1 MKTNLEWRKGLL
13 SSTYRIYDEGRQ
25 VGVLRE
31 HTFAQTAN
39 GELNGMKYTFRTK
52 GFLNQKTDIID
63 DRSGETIGEIE
74 YNTWMTKATLTFGN
88 RIVFWKYNNMWN
100 TKWSIYDSDNIKIDY
115 AGSTTGGLIDSSIDD
130 DLLLLSGLFVTN
142 YYRQIALVIFVVI
155 FIPILTN
162 LSS

>member
-1 MKTNLEWRKGLL
+1 
-13 SSTYRIYDEGRQ
+13 
-25 VGVLRE
+25 
-31 HTFAQTAN
+31 
-39 GELNGMKYTFRTK
+39 
-52 GFLNQKTDIID
+52 
-63 DRSGETIGEIE
+63 
-74 YNTWMTKATLTFGN
+74 MTKATLTFGN